1 MWCIHTM
8 EYYSTTKRNAV
19 GRDVDGLE
27 AVIQSEIN
35 QKQKHKYG
43 TLTHI

>member
-8 EYYSTTKRNAV
+8 EYYSTTKRNEV

-35 QKQKHKYG
+35 QKQKNKYG